1 MRVTQHRGTISL
13 YSIPLF
19 IWFST
24 RFFSAIRTALNEIFD
39 VSVHAPRRHFV
50 ISYGLGKLRDAGMVL
65 AVLVLLLANTVVAAA
80 IGVLRARGSQVVA
93 ARPYLGF
100 FVTSLGQG
108 LTELL
113 SLVLAVSLF
122 YVVYKYASIRKLPW
136 RAALL
141 ASAVTAVLFEVAK
154 RLFSWYLRFA
164 LVHSVSV
171 DANLGAL
178 ILFVIWLY
186 YTALVF
192 LLGGVLAETWDLRVR
207 QRRQEAVLA

>member
-122 YVVYKYASIRKLPW
+122 YVVYKYASIRKPLPI
-136 RAALL
+136 RPLH
-141 ASAVTAVLFEVAK
+141 
-154 RLFSWYLRFA
+154 RL
-164 LVHSVSV
+164 
-171 DANLGAL
+171 
-178 ILFVIWLY
+178 
-186 YTALVF
+186 
-192 LLGGVLAETWDLRVR
+192 
-207 QRRQEAVLA
+207 